1 MIDETPF
8 ILEEFCTGPSLLVGC
23 AVRLVGVHPQLGR
36 TIKGGERCGSVIGR
50 GVDLLILDDAQA
62 CGALGD
68 QGSVVLPPR
77 ALEGLAIEA
86 ITASEKEHD
95 AFRHA

>member
-8 ILEEFCTGPSLLVGC
+8 ILEELGTGPSLLVGC
-23 AVRLVGVHPQLGR
+23 AVGLVWVHPQFGR
-36 TIKGGERCGSVIGR
+36 TIKGGERCRSVIGR
-50 GVDLLILDDAQA
+50 GVDLLVLDDAQA

-68 QGSVVLPPR
+68 QGAVILPPR
-77 ALEGLAIEA
+77 ALEGLAVEA
-86 ITASEKEHD
+86 VTASEKEHD